1 MGASSPSSITPFAD
15 TRDPALTQ
23 TMPAPPDDWADVY
36 RRLVVRELAFD
47 FRVGFA
53 IEYYRTFSTPA
64 MARVLAAHGEMLRN
78 PKKRSYDTALILM
91 EIIAGGFDSP
101 RGRAALQLLIH
112 AHDRVTATADEFR
125 YVLLSLWVIPRRWIA
140 AHGVRQL
147 TPAEDASAFRFYQEL
162 GRRMRLTM
170 PDTDQAAIAFY
181 EQFEADNVAWSPEAV
196 QLFDA
201 TIGVLGAR
209 LPAPARPLIRPIMAA
224 LVDDPR
230 MARALGLRP
239 APAPLARLVFGALR
253 VRSKLAKPTQ
263 TDTFTPGQ
271 SGHTM
276 YPNGYTLEDLGPEPA
291 SE

>member
-1 MGASSPSSITPFAD
+1 MPHRIRVSPRYP
-15 TRDPALTQ
+15 TRKIHALTE
-23 TMPAPPDDWADVY
+23 TLPPPPENWAEVY
-36 RRLVVRELAFD
+36 RWLVIRELAFD

-53 IEYYRTFSTPA
+53 IEYYRTFSTPS

-112 AHDRVTATADEFR
+112 AHDHVTATGDEYR

-140 AHGVRQL
+140 AHGVRRL
-147 TPAEDASAFRFYQEL
+147 TPIEDAAAFRFYREL

-170 PDTDQAAIAFY
+170 PDTPAEAIAFY
-181 EQFEADNVAWSPEAV
+181 EQFEAGNVAWSPEAV

-201 TIGVLGAR
+201 TIGVLAAR
-209 LPAPARPLIRPIMAA
+209 LPRPARPLIRPIMAT

-230 MARALGLRP
+230 MAAALGLQP
-239 APAPLARLVFGALR
+239 APPLVSRLVFAALQ
-253 VRSKLAKPTQ
+253 VRGKLSKTARA
-263 TDTFTPGQ
+263 DTFDPGHT
-271 SGHTM
+271 GHTM
-276 YPNGYTLEDLGPEPA
+276 YPNGYTLEDLGPKPA
-291 SE
+291 RG